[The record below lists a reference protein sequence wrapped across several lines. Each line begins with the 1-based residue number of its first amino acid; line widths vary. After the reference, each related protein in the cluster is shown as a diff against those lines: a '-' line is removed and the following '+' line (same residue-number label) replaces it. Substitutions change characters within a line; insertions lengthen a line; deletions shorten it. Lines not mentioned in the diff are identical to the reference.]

1 MSRHLIHDLH
11 IHLRQGSL
19 MRAVA
24 PHLNRAGIGA
34 AFVMPNLK
42 PPVTTTDMAVEYRN
56 QLQALAPNV
65 AFLMSLYLSP
75 SLTPAE
81 IRKAKK
87 AGVVGVKSYPRGVT
101 TNSEGG
107 IESYSVYYDVFKA
120 MEEEDMVLNLHG
132 EVPSDHEKDIC
143 VLNAEEKFLTH
154 LKQLHK
160 DFPKLRI
167 ILEHATT
174 KAAVD
179 CVKSLG
185 SSVACTITIH
195 HLELVVDDWAGKVH
209 NYCKP
214 VAKYPHDRK
223 ALQDVVKEGHPR
235 FFLGTDSAPHPRHMK
250 ETSCCAAGVY
260 TGPYILAYLA
270 NALASFGAI
279 ERLDQFGREFGAH
292 FYKLKESDLRGAE
305 AVMLLKEPFKVPE
318 VLKFVDDEGVDREI
332 VPYRAGETLLYTVMA
347 DASRNGNLKRK
358 AEGLA

>member
-1 MSRHLIHDLH
+1 MAGKYLIHDLH
-11 IHLRQGSL
+11 IHLRQGAL
-19 MRAVA
+19 MRAVTPA
-24 PHLNRAGIGA
+24 LNKAGIGA

-42 PPVTTTDMAVEYRN
+42 PPVTTTEMAIDYRS
-56 QLQALAPNV
+56 QLQKLAPNV
-65 AFLMSLYLSP
+65 TFLMSLYLSP
-75 SLTPAE
+75 SLTPDE

-107 IESYSVYYDVFKA
+107 IESYTVYYDVFRA

-132 EVPSDHEKDIC
+132 EVPSDHDNDIC
-143 VLNAEEKFLTH
+143 VLNAEERFLTH

-167 ILEHATT
+167 VLEHATT
-174 KAAVD
+174 KAAVEV
-179 CVKSLG
+179 VKSLG
-185 SSVACTITIH
+185 PSVACSITIH

-223 ALQDVVKEGHPR
+223 ALQDIVKEGHPR
-235 FFLGTDSAPHPRHMK
+235 FFLGTDSAPHPRHSK

-279 ERLDQFGREFGAH
+279 DRLDQFGREFGAK
-292 FYKLKESDLRGAE
+292 FYKLSDSDLKGAE
-305 AVMLLKEPFKVPE
+305 SVQLVEEGFKVPE
-318 VLKFVDDEGVDREI
+318 VLKFTDDEGIEREI
-332 VPYRAGETLLYTVMA
+332 VPYRAGETLKFSV
-347 DASRNGNLKRK
+347 K
-358 AEGLA
+358 A